1 LPWRARA
8 QHFDFATPVRGAQIE
23 PIEREELIWRA
34 FAPDCMAGHIGLEP
48 ANPITDHLIGFA
60 RQFGLKSS
68 ATNFIGSADSLTF
81 KVGSN
86 PKRVTHVRVTLTPDG
101 LYDMTF
107 FRIGKGPQSHDGI
120 HREMLQQVFAAN
132 TGHYTA
138 LRASA

>member
-1 LPWRARA
+1 MTDMTMARTILT
-8 QHFDFATPVRGAQIE
+8 QLGG
-23 PIEREELIWRA
+23 ER
-34 FAPDCMAGHIGLEP
+34 FVMM
-48 ANPITDHLIGFA
+48 T
-60 RQFGLKSS
+60 S
-68 ATNFIGSADSLTF
+68 ATSFIGSADSLTF